1 MRKELPCSHT
11 GYEIIRAKPT
21 LYGNVKKV
29 ICGNCG
35 IVKRIE
41 LPEALL
47 KKGGKSRKSWS

>member
-21 LYGNVKKV
+21 LYGNVKEV

-41 LPEALL
+41 LPEALR
-47 KKGGKSRKSWS
+47 KKGGKL